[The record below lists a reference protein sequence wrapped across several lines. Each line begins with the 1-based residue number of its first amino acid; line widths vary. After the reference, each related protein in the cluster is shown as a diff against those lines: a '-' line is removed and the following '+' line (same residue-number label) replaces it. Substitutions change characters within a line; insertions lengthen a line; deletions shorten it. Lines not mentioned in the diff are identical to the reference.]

1 MRKTMMAT
9 ASAFALVLGAA
20 ALAPATAQTS
30 SGGTAGDTL
39 QPQSGTTG
47 AQSGTTGTTAATG
60 TTGTTDMPDMGGDS
74 YADLDD
80 DEREDISFTSAQDDW
95 EADDVIGASVV
106 DDDGEE
112 IGEIEDLIVTD
123 DETIERAVI
132 KVSGSDD
139 DEERYVVVRLDE
151 LERAEGDDSEE
162 LTLNRTAIDGDYFM
176 GESSFEK
183 EDGRWEPSSL

>member
-20 ALAPATAQTS
+20 ALAPAAAQTS
-30 SGGTAGDTL
+30 SSDTL
-39 QPQSGTTG
+39 QPQ
-47 AQSGTTGTTAATG
+47 TG
-60 TTGTTDMPDMGGDS
+60 TTGTTGTTGMAGTTGMPDMGGDS

-80 DEREDISFTSAQDDW
+80 DEREGISFSSAQDDW

-106 DDDGEE
+106 DSDGEE

-132 KVSGSDD
+132 KVSGDD
-139 DEERYVVVRLDE
+139 DEERFHVVRLDE
-151 LERAEGDDSEE
+151 LERAEGDDSDE
-162 LTLNRTAIDGDYFM
+162 LTLNRTAVDGDYFV

-183 EDGRWEPSSL
+183 EDGKWEES

>member
-20 ALAPATAQTS
+20 ALAPAAAQTS
-30 SGGTAGDTL
+30 SSDTL
-39 QPQSGTTG
+39 QPQ
-47 AQSGTTGTTAATG
+47 TG
-60 TTGTTDMPDMGGDS
+60 TTGTTGTTGAQTGTTGTTGTTGMAGTTGMPDMGGDS

-80 DEREDISFTSAQDDW
+80 DEREGISFSSAQDDW

-106 DDDGEE
+106 DSDGEE

-132 KVSGSDD
+132 KVSGDD
-139 DEERYVVVRLDE
+139 DEERFHVVRLDE
-151 LERAEGDDSEE
+151 LERAEGDDSDE
-162 LTLNRTAIDGDYFM
+162 LTLNRTAVDGDYFV

-183 EDGRWEPSSL
+183 EDGKWEES